1 MTLLDYNPQSQ
12 VSIQEFSQ
20 RLKNKR
26 RNTEKKKNTSAYIKL
41 RYYKSQFGWFGFD
54 VDVMAKELNNSKT
67 DTWK

>member
-1 MTLLDYNPQSQ
+1 MKQTHGADPHPP
-12 VSIQEFSQ
+12 I
-20 RLKNKR
+20 
-26 RNTEKKKNTSAYIKL
+26 TSAYIKL